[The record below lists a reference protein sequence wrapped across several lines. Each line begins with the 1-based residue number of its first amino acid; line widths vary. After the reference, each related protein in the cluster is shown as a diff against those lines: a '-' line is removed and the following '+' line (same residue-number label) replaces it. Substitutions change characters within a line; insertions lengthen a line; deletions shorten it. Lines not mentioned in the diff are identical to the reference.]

1 MACLLCKKSSDCLAK
16 ENECRDSVGK
26 RCKSSNAGDTGPLTK
41 NWLVDA
47 DLDTDRETDLEE
59 AVDPGSV
66 DACCMVNG
74 LATWS
79 SIIKVGARDE
89 GSLRIRRRP
98 DAVPASWSGRVVLFV
113 GSKHLDVDLSITD
126 APLHIVRILGGTRIE
141 RISGA
146 AGVWS
151 C

>member
-1 MACLLCKKSSDCLAK
+1 
-16 ENECRDSVGK
+16 
-26 RCKSSNAGDTGPLTK
+26 
-41 NWLVDA
+41 
-47 DLDTDRETDLEE
+47 
-59 AVDPGSV
+59 
-66 DACCMVNG
+66 MVNG

-98 DAVPASWSGRVVLFV
+98 DAVPPSWSGRVVLFV